1 MNNTKDGD
9 EEKEELESKSF
20 KALIHRI
27 WANTKKE
34 VKVLWNDRFAMIL
47 LFLLPITLV
56 FTINF
61 STSGIMG
68 DGSSNLQVP
77 AVGVLDL
84 DESKGY
90 NDHDLSKELVKIYED
105 YEAQGKCILY
115 KDHSKSELDELLGK
129 GEIDIYIIIND
140 GFEFNLSIHF
150 VGFLEV
156 KIDSYNQ
163 LKLQS
168 VESFLDEST
177 TKFEDTFNLQGAI
190 DQNITYVNVPERAT
204 KLFQVSPLFFPIV
217 IFSMC
222 CLVNSQSIIGDIPKD
237 RMVLT
242 PTSKKEILLGKIL
255 GSVIINSFMVA
266 ALWGL
271 SLGLGMETRGD
282 ISTYFFILW
291 TCSLAGTSI
300 GLLISAASKTSL
312 AAFQLFILSFISQV
326 ILLLFI
332 EEKYI
337 LMFFPIWSTMRLMT
351 EVILQGAPLL
361 SSGFIIPYIF
371 LLWGEFLIFSLLAY
385 LIYKTKRSLI

>member
-115 KDHSKSELDELLGK
+115 KDHSKSELDELLGR
-129 GEIDIYIIIND
+129 GERWS
-140 GFEFNLSIHF
+140 G
-150 VGFLEV
+150 GFL
-156 KIDSYNQ
+156 
-163 LKLQS
+163 
-168 VESFLDEST
+168 
-177 TKFEDTFNLQGAI
+177 
-190 DQNITYVNVPERAT
+190 
-204 KLFQVSPLFFPIV
+204 
-217 IFSMC
+217 
-222 CLVNSQSIIGDIPKD
+222 
-237 RMVLT
+237 
-242 PTSKKEILLGKIL
+242 
-255 GSVIINSFMVA
+255 
-266 ALWGL
+266 
-271 SLGLGMETRGD
+271 
-282 ISTYFFILW
+282 
-291 TCSLAGTSI
+291 
-300 GLLISAASKTSL
+300 
-312 AAFQLFILSFISQV
+312 
-326 ILLLFI
+326 
-332 EEKYI
+332 
-337 LMFFPIWSTMRLMT
+337 
-351 EVILQGAPLL
+351 
-361 SSGFIIPYIF
+361 
-371 LLWGEFLIFSLLAY
+371 
-385 LIYKTKRSLI
+385 